1 MKIKNKWEDNQ
12 KYLIGG
18 INGKKITLIKKHKK

>member
-18 INGKKITLIKKHKK
+18 INGKKNNFNKKT